1 MAGGPP
7 TKIKEVLATQGL
19 VKPCT
24 SKLPEAPDRLSL
36 CCRSGAWSSGEGDSP
51 SHMQVHTVQGE
62 SYLPR
67 DLPYVQVRELL
78 GTCNEPH

>member
-19 VKPCT
+19 AKPCT

-36 CCRSGAWSSGEGDSP
+36 CCKPGAWRSREGDSP
-51 SHMQVHTVQGE
+51 RHMQLQFRE
-62 SYLPR
+62 SPTH
-67 DLPYVQVRELL
+67 PETYVMSK
-78 GTCNEPH
+78 